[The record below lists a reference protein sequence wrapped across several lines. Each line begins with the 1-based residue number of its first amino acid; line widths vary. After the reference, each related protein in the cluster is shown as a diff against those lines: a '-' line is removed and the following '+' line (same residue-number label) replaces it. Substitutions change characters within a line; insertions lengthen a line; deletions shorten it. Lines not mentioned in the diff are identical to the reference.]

1 MFYVYEWYIKDT
13 NEIIYVGKGSKNR
26 YKVTKHNTLF
36 NEFISRYECDS
47 RIVKTFEKEED
58 AFHYEYVRVAE
69 LKSIGQCV
77 CNIYNGGFGGET
89 KSWTPEK
96 RHKYAE
102 TNVMK
107 SQKQRERM
115 SKYNPMKSKDVAERV
130 GKKHRKA
137 VLVDGEYFDSVKSAS
152 EYIGTWDIYLT
163 ECLKHKNGICKG
175 HKCEYANQQ
184 PSQTKSGNSSL
195 VGSTTNE

>member
-26 YKVTKHNTLF
+26 YKVKKHNKMF

-58 AFHYEYVRVAE
+58 AFHYEYTHVAE

-96 RHKYAE
+96 RHKYSE
-102 TNVMK
+102 YNVMK
-107 SQKQRERM
+107 SKKQRERM
-115 SKYNPMKSKDVAERV
+115 SNYNPMKNKETAKRV
-130 GKKHRKA
+130 GIKHRKA
-137 VLVDGEYFDSVKSAS
+137 VIVDGKYFDSVKSAAD
-152 EYIGTWDIYLT
+152 YIGTWDIYVT
-163 ECLKHKNGICKG
+163 KCIRDKQGMCKG

-184 PSQTKSGNSSL
+184 PSQTNTDNSSL
-195 VGSTTNE
+195 EGSTTNE